1 MIYSLNNN
9 NNEDQNYINYRRE
22 AMIREAN
29 IRKQIL
35 TDAAANFIA
44 NNDLEDD
51 QIEDIMNDL
60 ELFDCAIQDTQ
71 NHTSTSQDLD
81 RAAIIL
87 SSLHFDIVDA
97 IDMDPNYM

>member
-60 ELFDCAIQDTQ
+60 ELFDCAIHDTQ
-71 NHTSTSQDLD
+71 NHTSTAQELD
-81 RAAIIL
+81 HAAIIL
-87 SSLHFDIVDA
+87 SNVHYDIVDA
-97 IDMDPNYM
+97 IDMDPNYL